1 MPWRNRG
8 LLSALLLGLASCGVA
23 PEEAVYLKEGETLG
37 GSPNP
42 VYNVGLE
49 YCTSYGCSVRDAQFC
64 VELLFDYGRSPPL
77 CVPRDVC
84 DRLRCA
90 KQGYECRIFEGIS
103 QVGEVRCVKP

>member
-8 LLSALLLGLASCGVA
+8 LLAALLLGLASCGVS
-23 PEEAVYLKEGETLG
+23 PEEAVYLREGATLG
-37 GSPNP
+37 GSENP
-42 VYNVGLE
+42 AYNLELE
-49 YCTSYGCSVRDAQFC
+49 YCGSFGCSVPQRQVC

-90 KQGYECRIFEGIS
+90 EEGYECRVYGGID
-103 QVGEVRCVKP
+103 QVGEIRCVRP